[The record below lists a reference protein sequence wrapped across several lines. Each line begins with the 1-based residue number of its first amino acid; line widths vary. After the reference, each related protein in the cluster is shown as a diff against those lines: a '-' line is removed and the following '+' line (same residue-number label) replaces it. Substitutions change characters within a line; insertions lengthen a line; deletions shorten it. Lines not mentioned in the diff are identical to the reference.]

1 MCNFNIEKSKDG
13 YDLIRVNID
22 EKWIYIGSKYNQKK
36 EVNRFIKSF
45 GIITLD
51 DIYVVI
57 GLSCGEHIRDLLKET
72 KGNENKILIFE
83 PNKEWLLYALEN
95 HVVDDLMKIDR
106 VQLTGEAEDI
116 KIFFKNF
123 VGGLNVDRIKFSAYA
138 NYNKLYLEE
147 CKNLMEHFRNLKVDK
162 ILNRNTNIDF
172 AETWFNT
179 LIDNLN
185 VISKST
191 PLNYLQNK
199 YKNVPAII
207 VSAGPSLEKNIDQLK
222 GIENALILSGGRTLK
237 PLMDKKIKIDGLVV
251 IDPAKESYDLVDGYI
266 DKAECPL
273 FFYDGTNSD
282 VVNKHKG
289 SKILT
294 QGNNMVDR
302 VFNME
307 IEGMN
312 FAGSVAHSS
321 TLLAAKL
328 GCNPIIFIGQDLAYT
343 NDKGYAEIANREH
356 SEEFKSE
363 LDTYIYDIYGKKV
376 RTSLAL
382 NAFKVDFEEL
392 IELLPNNRFIDA
404 TEGGAYIKGTEIK
417 TLKETLDEI
426 SNDKVTPIKTFI
438 KEFDVIDNIITE
450 LETSLKIIRN
460 ASEKC
465 NDGLK
470 MIGKLNK
477 AVEKNSNKEIEE
489 LNLKLDKIDE
499 NLKADI
505 NNLDIL
511 ESLLV
516 GKVYEIEQDS
526 KFLILKED
534 SQSEI
539 NKKIIGKSIEIY
551 KELEVKLKKAESKIS
566 EYIKNNRKRG

>member
-22 EKWIYIGSKYNQKK
+22 GKWIYIGSKYNQKK

-222 GIENALILSGGRTLK
+222 GIKNALILSGGRTLK

-289 SKILT
+289 AKILT
-294 QGNNMVDR
+294 QGNHIVDK
-302 VFNME
+302 VFDME

-312 FAGSVAHSS
+312 FAGSVAHSA

-343 NDKGYAEIANREH
+343 DDKGHAEIANGEDF
-356 SEEFKSE
+356 ENYKSN
-363 LDTYIYDIYGKKV
+363 LDIYIDDIYGKKV
-376 RTSLAL
+376 RTSLSL

-392 IELLPNNRFIDA
+392 IELLPNYTFIDA

-426 SNDKVTPIKTFI
+426 SNEKVTSIETFI
-438 KEFDVIDNIITE
+438 REFDVKDNIIVE
-450 LETSLKIIRN
+450 LDSSLKIIKSAIVN
-460 ASEKC
+460 C
-465 NDGLK
+465 NDGLN
-470 MIGKLNK
+470 IINKLK
-477 AVEKNSNKEIEE
+477 EAVLQNNDKEIEE
-489 LNLKLDKIDE
+489 LNIKLDKLDE
-499 NLKADI
+499 KLKVDI
-505 NNLDIL
+505 NKLDIL

-539 NKKIIGKSIEIY
+539 NEKILGKNTEIY
-551 KELEVKLKKAESKIS
+551 KELKVKLKKAENKIVK
-566 EYIKNNRKRG
+566 YMKNNSKRG